1 MFQQGAVVLNLL
13 ALPIA
18 SQLQSEID
26 MFQTLR
32 IVCKPWVD
40 FPLLRQPKPPRQP
53 SAITVRCR
61 RAVEWGRE
69 AAGAASPVFEHR
81 DRLTRQFS
89 ELGNIA

>member
-32 IVCKPWVD
+32 IVCKQWVD
-40 FPLLRQPKPPRQP
+40 FPLLRQP
-53 SAITVRCR
+53 
-61 RAVEWGRE
+61 GRHV
-69 AAGAASPVFEHR
+69 SP
-81 DRLTRQFS
+81 
-89 ELGNIA
+89 AP

>member
-13 ALPIA
+13 TLPIA

-40 FPLLRQPKPPRQP
+40 FPLLRQP
-53 SAITVRCR
+53 
-61 RAVEWGRE
+61 GRHV
-69 AAGAASPVFEHR
+69 SP
-81 DRLTRQFS
+81 
-89 ELGNIA
+89 AP